1 METYFKTYL
10 RKTDGGVNMIKIE
23 YETAD
28 FRPYMIEVKE
38 ADALDKMIEIT
49 KAGGHIHWVERVN
62 HG

>member
-1 METYFKTYL
+1 
-10 RKTDGGVNMIKIE
+10 MIKIE